1 MKLRPFAWV
10 IIVLNLYF
18 LINYFKDYDT
28 NDDPTV
34 NGIGVMVL
42 ILWLAIMNTF
52 LYVLFRITARR
63 KTDGKTTLKG
73 QLKEIEQL
81 KSEGLITEDEYAKRR
96 AKIIEG

>member
-10 IIVLNLYF
+10 IIALNLYF
-18 LINYFKDYDT
+18 FISFFKDYD
-28 NDDPTV
+28 P
-34 NGIGVMVL
+34 NGNSSANGLAVMVL
-42 ILWLAIMNTF
+42 IFWLAIMNTF

-63 KTDGKTTLKG
+63 KTDGKTSLKG

-81 KSEGLITEDEYAKRR
+81 KSEGLITEEEYTKRR